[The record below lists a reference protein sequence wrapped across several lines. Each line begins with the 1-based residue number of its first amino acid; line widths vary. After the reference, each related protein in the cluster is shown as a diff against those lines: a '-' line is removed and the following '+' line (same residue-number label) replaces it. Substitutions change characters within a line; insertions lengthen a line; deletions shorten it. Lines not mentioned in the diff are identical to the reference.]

1 MQLRKLRLDLVI
13 ILYSVDIERFNLE
26 NVFAVLFFF
35 ITLFSLNLFIF
46 YHEYN
51 CICMRNR
58 S

>member
-35 ITLFSLNLFIF
+35 YYFI
-46 YHEYN
+46 
-51 CICMRNR
+51 
-58 S
+58 